1 MLQHVPLNIMT
12 AADQTSKYDLPI
24 SPAFALFTSPVQ
36 DAPIAKGDQAI
47 FRLKKDVYNTIT
59 SNNLPTSVMCKYM
72 SHTTYEVA
80 EFSGDVGHRCQIHI

>member
-1 MLQHVPLNIMT
+1 MT
-12 AADQTSKYDLPI
+12 VGDI
-24 SPAFALFTSPVQ
+24 RSPYFVGVCIIHCPCSRCTYRE
-36 DAPIAKGDQAI
+36 GDKAI

-80 EFSGDVGHRCQIHI
+80 EFSGDVGHRCQI